1 MSYVL
6 FISEARLKKL
16 TAVHDNV
23 EPQELTPFVQ
33 QAQDIY
39 IQEILGTKF
48 FNDLKDK
55 IKLDTLNTNEK
66 TLLNNYIA
74 PTLANYAVYLAF
86 PSLNYKIKNKAVL
99 NPTSEESQPTD
110 LSSLKYVRGSV
121 QDTAQFY
128 AERTREYLRDNQE
141 LFPYYTN
148 PGVDG
153 MMPNKHNPYFH
164 GVYIPKKYGCGND
177 LPDNPN
183 PLN

>member
-6 FISEARLKKL
+6 FISESRLKTL
-16 TAVHDNV
+16 TAVHENV

-39 IQEILGTKF
+39 IQDILGTKF
-48 FNDLKDK
+48 YNSLKDK
-55 IKLDTLNTNEK
+55 ITGDTVSCYYK
-66 TLLNNYIA
+66 TLLNYYIA

-86 PSLNYKIKNKAVL
+86 PSLNYKIKNKAVV
-99 NPTSEESQPTD
+99 NPTSEESNSTD

-128 AERTREYLRDNQE
+128 AERTREYIRDNQE
-141 LFPYYTN
+141 RFPEYTN

-153 MMPNKHNPYFH
+153 MMPNKNNPYFH
-164 GVYIPKKYGCGND
+164 GVYIPKPYGCSD
-177 LPDNPN
+177 DTPDNPN
-183 PLN
+183 PMN

>member
-1 MSYVL
+1 MSYVV

-23 EPQELTPFVQ
+23 EPNELMPFVV
-33 QAQDIY
+33 QAQDVY
-39 IQEILGTKF
+39 IQDILGTYF
-48 FNDLKDK
+48 YQELKDK
-55 IKLDTLNTNEK
+55 ITNNTVSGYYK
-66 TLLNNYIA
+66 TLLDDYIS
-74 PTLANYAVYLAF
+74 PTLANYAVYLAL
-86 PSLNYKIKNKAVL
+86 PSLNYKIKNKSVL
-99 NPTSEESQPTD
+99 NPSSEEAQNTD
-110 LSSLKYVRGSV
+110 LSQLKYLRGSV
-121 QDTAQFY
+121 QDTSQFY

-141 LFPYYTN
+141 QFPEYTN

-153 MMPNKHNPYFH
+153 MMPNKNNPYFH